1 MENGVVSGIGLKRM
15 CMRSASFPGQP
26 GYFVMEQL
34 FVNPEKSGQK
44 IPHSLQGVELQDA
57 PNSAWLCVGDAEGR
71 VLYWGAAGL
80 RTPVEKT
87 GS

>member
-1 MENGVVSGIGLKRM
+1 MENGVVSGVGLKRM

-44 IPHSLQGVELQDA
+44 IPHSLQGVELRDA